1 MKWIKL
7 FEDFKQNNI
16 VGDLI
21 KPEDIVKA
29 KIDGDKIYAT
39 IIDGIPGNDPKEPL
53 EIKDIDKDGL
63 ITVDYK
69 GKIGKGKI
77 GYVKLTDVKK
87 IGEKQNESI
96 DNDIDLQSIIDSIP
110 DSDIPRETNII
121 KEIGDK
127 IVYVEGW
134 CDRCFSNYDV
144 YDRDEKVQ
152 MAREIGE
159 RRLKGIPRLPQYS
172 KRFSGKEMI
181 DYKFVELPNNEI
193 NYCLSIGIY
202 K

>member
-7 FEDFKQNNI
+7 FEDFKQNNEA
-16 VGDLI
+16 GDLI
-21 KPEDIVKA
+21 TGDDIIKA
-29 KIDGDKIYAT
+29 KENGEKIYAT
-39 IIDGIPGNDPKEPL
+39 IVEEIPGNDPKEPL
-53 EIKDIDKDGL
+53 EIKDVDEDGL

-69 GKIGKGKI
+69 GKIG
-77 GYVKLTDVKK
+77 YVKLTDVKQ

-96 DNDIDLQSIIDSIP
+96 DNDIDLQSLIDSIP
-110 DSDIPRETNII
+110 DSNIPRETNII

-144 YDRDEKVQ
+144 NDRDGMVQ

-159 RRLKGIPRLPQYS
+159 RRLKQIPRLPQYS

-181 DYKFVELPNNEI
+181 DYKFIELPNNEI